1 MYIVFCNLQFV
12 ALKYQE
18 STDESQ
24 PDFMSEKPANVES
37 VVPKVHVCYEIQS
50 LHILFLYLI
59 DQVSKVLQSYQ
70 MELFPQCK
78 DLKASD
84 IERISLFSAHQID
97 KLSRYN
103 TATILVILSP
113 LFTWSNHSIL
123 RALVS
128 CCSEA
133 KQLLDKFDS
142 KVDPLQP
149 VTSFPI
155 PCLSSDM
162 MPSDT
167 STYTIMAIRCE
178 VELYESSL
186 QYVYDV
192 QSLITEKCGIT
203 QHCLQLLAVRNNPTT
218 FYWNIPKHVVHLINA
233 NIPQHNE
240 YWYLQGIL
248 EVIVYPDL
256 IFTTGDDICV
266 GTLTFLCENQMLS
279 GEVYTYVCT
288 VCICIQCTFVFLHS
302 VLYF

>member
-1 MYIVFCNLQFV
+1 MY
-12 ALKYQE
+12 
-18 STDESQ
+18 
-24 PDFMSEKPANVES
+24 
-37 VVPKVHVCYEIQS
+37 YEIQS
-50 LHILFLYLI
+50 LYILFLYLI

-70 MELFPQCK
+70 MKLFPQCK

-97 KLSRYN
+97 KLSGYN
-103 TATILVILSP
+103 TPGILVMLSP

-133 KQLLDKFDS
+133 IQLLDEFDS

-149 VTSFPI
+149 TTSFPI

-192 QSLITEKCGIT
+192 QSLIIEKCSIT
-203 QHCLQLLAVRNNPTT
+203 QHCLQLLAVRNNPTI
-218 FYWNIPKHVVHLINA
+218 FYWTIPKHVVHLINA

-240 YWYLQGIL
+240 YWCLQGIL
-248 EVIVYPDL
+248 EVMVYPDL
-256 IFTTGDDICV
+256 VITTIGDICL
-266 GTLTFLCENQMLS
+266 GSLTFLCENPLPY
-279 GEVYTYVCT
+279 GKVCM
-288 VCICIQCTFVFLHS
+288 QYKHL
-302 VLYF
+302 